1 MCFNMKKPAAG
12 RTARGPRECDHAGQL
27 IDAEDSEALLRR
39 QARVL
44 ANRFRISPHHATT
57 IAALA
62 FAGGAR

>member
-1 MCFNMKKPAAG
+1 MRLNMLKPAAG
-12 RTARGPRECDHAGQL
+12 GTARGPRESDHAGQL

-44 ANRFRISPHHATT
+44 ANRFCISPHHATT

-62 FAGGAR
+62 FTGGAR

>member
-1 MCFNMKKPAAG
+1 MRFNMKKPAAAG
-12 RTARGPRECDHAGQL
+12 TARGPRECDHAGQP
-27 IDAEDSEALLRR
+27 INAEDSERLLRH

-44 ANRFRISPHHATT
+44 ATRFRLSPSHAST